1 MSEPL
6 LLLGIAITALS
17 GLPGLFLAR
26 TSMGGQRL
34 TTALEVFGAAIGL
47 AGVGWFC
54 LTGDSRAIVV
64 PWLLPGA
71 EFHVAIDG
79 LSAIFLAPIFLISM
93 LGSIYGLGYWKET
106 EHPENGR
113 KLRLFYGT
121 LTACMALTVIARN
134 GILFLFAWE
143 MYALSAFFLVT
154 TQEHKQD
161 VREAGWLYLVATH
174 VATLCL
180 FALFALLYAVS
191 GSFTLVALDPG
202 ALTPGI
208 ATATFVLA
216 LVGFGLK
223 AGIMPLHVWL
233 PSAHTAAPSH
243 VSAIMSG
250 VLIKMGIYGLVR
262 VTSLLPNP
270 PLEWGC
276 VVLGLGVV
284 SGVLGVAFAVAQHDL
299 KRLLAYHSIENI
311 GIIVMGLG
319 LALIGRSL
327 GRDDWI
333 ILGLAGGLL
342 HVWNHALFKALFF
355 LSAGSV
361 IHATHTRE
369 IDHLGGLAK
378 RMPWT
383 ALAFL
388 VGAVAICGLPPLN
401 GFVSEFLIYLGLFG
415 TLGYQEGPSVTRT
428 AVAAVAFAAPA
439 LALVGTLAVACFVKV
454 YGAVFLGTARTKY
467 AKHACESPPSMLGPM
482 GVLVACCF
490 LIGSF
495 PLLIASIFAR
505 AISDWAPNIP
515 DAGPRLA
522 TLAPLDWITAMG
534 LLLIAALLL
543 GGAALWMRL
552 RRSFMTSGATWG
564 CGYAAPTPRMQYSSS
579 SFAQLLVGL
588 FAWAL
593 RPRRHMPKIALPRSQ
608 TELGNEA
615 EFGDQAAFGSEVP
628 LFPQQ
633 TGFHSET
640 PDAMLDQAVL
650 PAFRFGAWLFSWF
663 RVFQQGS
670 IQTYLLYIFV
680 ALIALLLWR

>member
-1 MSEPL
+1 
-6 LLLGIAITALS
+6 
-17 GLPGLFLAR
+17 
-26 TSMGGQRL
+26 
-34 TTALEVFGAAIGL
+34 
-47 AGVGWFC
+47 
-54 LTGDSRAIVV
+54 
-64 PWLLPGA
+64 
-71 EFHVAIDG
+71 
-79 LSAIFLAPIFLISM
+79 
-93 LGSIYGLGYWKET
+93 
-106 EHPENGR
+106 
-113 KLRLFYGT
+113 
-121 LTACMALTVIARN
+121 
-134 GILFLFAWE
+134 
-143 MYALSAFFLVT
+143 
-154 TQEHKQD
+154 
-161 VREAGWLYLVATH
+161 
-174 VATLCL
+174 
-180 FALFALLYAVS
+180 
-191 GSFTLVALDPG
+191 
-202 ALTPGI
+202 
-208 ATATFVLA
+208 
-216 LVGFGLK
+216 
-223 AGIMPLHVWL
+223 MPLHVWL
-233 PSAHTAAPSH
+233 PSAHAAAPSH

-262 VTSLLPNP
+262 VTSLLPTP

-327 GRDDWI
+327 GRDDWV

-342 HVWNHALFKALFF
+342 HVWNHALFKALLF

-378 RMPWT
+378 TMPWT

-415 TLGYQEGPSVTRT
+415 TLGYQEGPSVTRR
-428 AVAAVAFAAPA
+428 AVTAVAFAAPA

-454 YGAVFLGTARTKY
+454 YGAIFLGTARTKTTPPRSQ
-467 AKHACESPPSMLGPM
+467 AELGNEGESPLSMLGPM
-482 GVLVACCF
+482 GVLVACCL
-490 LIGSF
+490 LIGLF
-495 PLLIASIFAR
+495 PLLIAPIFAR

-515 DAGPRLA
+515 DAGPRLV
-522 TLAPLDWITAMG
+522 TLARLDWITAMG
-534 LLLIAALLL
+534 LLLIAALLI

-552 RRSFMTSGATWG
+552 RRSVVASGATWG

-593 RPRRHMPKIALPRSQ
+593 RPRRHMPEIAPPRSQ
-608 TELGNEA
+608 TRPARSQAELGNEA

-633 TGFHSET
+633 TSFHSET

-670 IQTYLLYIFV
+670 IQMYLLYIFV